1 MRTRAERRKNT
12 WKKATRQVE
21 IEKNAE
27 GRYGKD
33 HKPFLKFVHAY
44 SKNRVPYADPERKTS
59 FEPSLNDKRKLEDMA
74 QQKEELSDAT

>member
-27 GRYGKD
+27 GKWGKD

-44 SKNRVPYADPERKTS
+44 SKNRVPYADPEEKFN
-59 FEPSLNDKRKLEDMA
+59 FEPSKSDQRKLDSLA
-74 QQKEELSDAT
+74 SQEEEWSDAS